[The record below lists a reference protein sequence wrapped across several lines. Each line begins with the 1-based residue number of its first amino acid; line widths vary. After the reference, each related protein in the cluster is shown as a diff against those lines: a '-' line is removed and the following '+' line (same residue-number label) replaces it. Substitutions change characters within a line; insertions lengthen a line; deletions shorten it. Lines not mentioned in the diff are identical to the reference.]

1 MQHNYNL
8 QMKLEILYIRTYLNV
23 LTEAYQRKIS
33 SSPSSPK
40 CFTLNFLKFLL
51 ETNMKPKSFLF
62 RKKKKKTQGIQGK
75 NNKLDFI
82 KI

>member
-23 LTEAYQRKIS
+23 LTETYQRKIS

-40 CFTLNFLKFLL
+40 CFTFNFLKFLL
-51 ETNMKPKSFLF
+51 ETYE
-62 RKKKKKTQGIQGK
+62 TQI
-75 NNKLDFI
+75 LPL
-82 KI
+82 